1 MKNAL
6 ANRNEIKGADFAES
20 IYKILAGSVSAY
32 PKSSSTRMTAD
43 INYKNAQKTA
53 KDARAQIEIDVR
65 NKAAVVSDK
74 KAELDAAIALQE
86 YASEGLRLV
95 QLTYEEGISTPD
107 ELLAMQVK
115 VYQSNLN
122 VANTT
127 AAYNLAVIEYNEAQG
142 VGTMRIPL

>member
-1 MKNAL
+1 
-6 ANRNEIKGADFAES
+6 
-20 IYKILAGSVSAY
+20 
-32 PKSSSTRMTAD
+32 MTAD

-74 KAELDAAIALQE
+74 KAELDAAVALQE
-86 YASEGLRLV
+86 YAAEGLRLV